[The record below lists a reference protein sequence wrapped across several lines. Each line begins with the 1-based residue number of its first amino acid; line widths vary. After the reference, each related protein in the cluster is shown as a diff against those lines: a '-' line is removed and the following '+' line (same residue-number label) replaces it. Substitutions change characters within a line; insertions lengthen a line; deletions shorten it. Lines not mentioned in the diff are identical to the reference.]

1 MGLRPI
7 TQNPQRYTQN
17 ESDWLVQAEP
27 QIIPIV
33 LKSGTSIPVKPLIK
47 ARGIIVKI
55 GNDYLISPATLD
67 DIKGS
72 KNPHFDFNE
81 GGEVNVVTK
90 DEDENPVVV
99 RVKIGRTVPILEV
112 QTAGLSEKISEQDG
126 KTPFAGVSGVDYFT
140 ETDLVDGVPKGLIQQ
155 IDYTLTEEG
164 ARPADR
170 FTLTD
175 LNLAAD
181 YSIDQL
187 RIDTA
192 QEDGTLNQD
201 KLKVFLTEINNR
213 LKILREDFNNIKR
226 IHYLGQQPTGST
238 VTTTEYIQVASAEE
252 SDTNNNDEQVVFKES
267 RMTNMGSSIQTG
279 GSSTPPGSTGG
290 TPTIPGTPEV
300 PAQTTK
306 GEWVINR
313 IPDSPI
319 YQGFD
324 ELAIFKSANI
334 QTFPRISNKV
344 YAENLVRKIKID
356 EPFTGKKISD
366 FTGNSFGNAPIS
378 VWEVYDIVDTQ
389 KVIGYLYVDSLGYV
403 IKPKG

>member
-33 LKSGTSIPVKPLIK
+33 LKSGTSIPVKPIIK

-112 QTAGLSEKISEQDG
+112 QTAGLSQKISEQDG

-238 VTTTEYIQVASAEE
+238 GTTTEYIQVASAEE
-252 SDTNNNDEQVVFKES
+252 SDTNNNNEQVVFKES

-306 GEWVINR
+306 GEWIVLLNSEAEGKYLPHT
-313 IPDSPI
+313 IPVYKQASFEALYKNVKANHNGGVKLGDS
-319 YQGFD
+319 
-324 ELAIFKSANI
+324 
-334 QTFPRISNKV
+334 
-344 YAENLVRKIKID
+344 
-356 EPFTGKKISD
+356 FTGKKI
-366 FTGNSFGNAPIS
+366 GNHKGFPKIS
-378 VWEVYDIVDTQ
+378 LWEVYKNVNT
-389 KVIGYLYVDSLGYV
+389 KAEGVLGYLYLDEIYDV
-403 IKPKG
+403 KPVL